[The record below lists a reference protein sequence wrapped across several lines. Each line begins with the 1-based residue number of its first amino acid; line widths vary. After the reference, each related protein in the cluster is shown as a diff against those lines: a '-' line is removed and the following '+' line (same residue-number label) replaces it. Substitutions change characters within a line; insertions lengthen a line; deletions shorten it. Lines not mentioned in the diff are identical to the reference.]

1 MPSPIGRHQIL
12 KKLIE
17 LPAVFA
23 FGHVDEV
30 HANDSAHIAQ
40 TKLASNFFGS
50 HHVDS
55 ERVFFLAFA
64 FARTV
69 ARIHINDVHRLRVL
83 DHQVGALAHVHGAA
97 ECALHLPVHTVVLK
111 HRNGRSMKLDDSDPL
126 GSDGLDVAL
135 DVFEEGLVVHYNL
148 IKTVVERVA
157 QVGRGSVHFAKY
169 ALLRFGT
176 PDVAVKGLPAAY

>member
-1 MPSPIGRHQIL
+1 MPSPVSSHQIL
-12 KKLIE
+12 EKLIE
-17 LPAVFA
+17 LPTVFA

-55 ERVFFLAFA
+55 QRVLFLAFA

-69 ARIHINDVHRLRVL
+69 ARIHVNDVHRLRML
-83 DHQVGALAHVHGAA
+83 DHQVGALAHVHGAS
-97 ECALHLPVHTVVLK
+97 ECALHLTVHTVVLK
-111 HRNGRSMKLDDSDPL
+111 HRNGRSMKLDDSNPL

-135 DVFEEGLVVHYNL
+135 DVFVEGLVVHYNL
-148 IKTVVERVA
+148 IKTVVEGVA
-157 QVGRGSVHFAKY
+157 QVGRSSVHLAKY
-169 ALLRFGT
+169 ALLGFGT
-176 PDVAVKGLPAAY
+176 PHVAVKGLPAAH